1 MLDNEPHTGLRLAR
15 GQFRGHAPRTTKAW
29 SQLPLEN
36 ILLAIEETQDT
47 AQMQDTAQQLGT
59 GPAGEHGESVRSL
72 SVKEPPVECG
82 ETGTDHGVDSQ
93 RCCEPRHDE
102 ATERGMAR

>member
-1 MLDNEPHTGLRLAR
+1 MAEDESRRPDFNWQVTSFEGSRCEQLRR
-15 GQFRGHAPRTTKAW
+15 W

-36 ILLAIEETQDT
+36 ILLAIEE
-47 AQMQDTAQQLGT
+47 MQDTAQQLGT

-93 RCCEPRHDE
+93 RCCGPRHDE